1 MLRFNHAFKTTLIPR
16 DARDILYILTDF
28 FGVKYSLTLVKNFF
42 PSNKMIHFWSRDR
55 TRYDTVIVKSFEMIY
70 D

>member
-28 FGVKYSLTLVKNFF
+28 WGQILADFGQKLFS
-42 PSNKMIHFWSRDR
+42 I
-55 TRYDTVIVKSFEMIY
+55 
-70 D
+70 

>member
-16 DARDILYILTDF
+16 DSRDILYILTDF
-28 FGVKYSLTLVKNFF
+28 WGQILADFGQKLFL
-42 PSNKMIHFWSRDR
+42 SNKMIQLWSRDR
-55 TRYDTVIVKSFEMIY
+55 TRYDTVIVKSLEMIY